1 SGAIG
6 FRMVMGGSS
15 KVLPISRTKAAP
27 ATSGQKFLLL
37 VWKNYVLQKRHKWR
51 TIFEIL
57 IPVLFSGL
65 LMVMRG
71 TIDLSDYPDPT
82 RFEPFNIN
90 GNISDLGF
98 SACKNQ
104 FNGNC
109 LVAYAPKTEE
119 TTELMKKAMER
130 LDLSADEILMGFD
143 TAQELEDYMIAFQPS
158 QFRSSAVMEK
168 IAKSPASRLT
178 SFFAKRMLKMV
189 LARYNLSRSDDES
202 LGKIN
207 CNALDFLN
215 SSNISCELFSSLALS
230 TEGTYRMGVV
240 FESSLDCSE
249 EIDISIRPPAV
260 PGEREFAL
268 AARPTWRTNLLYP
281 TFQLPG
287 PRERDFED
295 VRFGSRPGYFRQG
308 FLAFQHAI
316 FESLLATQN
325 PDAKEYNIELQ
336 RSTFPPYVDD
346 VFLVALREWL
356 PLVLMLSFIYPCV
369 NIVKSIVHE
378 KERRLKESMKM
389 MGLPN
394 WVHWMAW
401 FTKCYFF
408 LAISCV
414 VMTALLTIPV
424 KEVGSQVLAVIEFG
438 NVFLVFLFFFVYT
451 FSTICFCFM
460 ISGFASQANTA
471 STWAGLL
478 FFITYVPFFIVNP
491 RYETLGLSGKVL
503 VSLFSNCAMAFTGR
517 LIGSFEGAGRGIQMD
532 NIFDPVTPDDQLT
545 YALLMLMLILDGI
558 LYLLIAWYVDAVHP
572 GEYGVPQPWYFFLQR
587 SYWCGE
593 IHAPDTDI
601 DYGSIGNGG
610 VKADFEEEPRNLHPG
625 VQIRNLTK
633 VYKRGVAPAVNQL
646 SLNLY
651 EGQITVLLGH
661 NGAGKTT
668 TMSML
673 TGEFCS
679 SSFDRFPPPP

>member
-1 SGAIG
+1 NDCRLVAATGAPPPA
-6 FRMVMGGSS
+6 GST
-15 KVLPISRTKAAP
+15 RTTASAHP
-27 ATSGQKFLLL
+27 RG
-37 VWKNYVLQKRHKWR
+37 Y
-51 TIFEIL
+51 
-57 IPVLFSGL
+57 
-65 LMVMRG
+65 G
-71 TIDLSDYPDPT
+71 TISYRVMAATGVHLQGITPT
-82 RFEPFNIN
+82 AAGAHPR
-90 GNISDLGF
+90 DH
-98 SACKNQ
+98 
-104 FNGNC
+104 
-109 LVAYAPKTEE
+109 T
-119 TTELMKKAMER
+119 R
-130 LDLSADEILMGFD
+130 L
-143 TAQELEDYMIAFQPS
+143 QH
-158 QFRSSAVMEK
+158 K
-168 IAKSPASRLT
+168 
-178 SFFAKRMLKMV
+178 
-189 LARYNLSRSDDES
+189 
-202 LGKIN
+202 
-207 CNALDFLN
+207 
-215 SSNISCELFSSLALS
+215 
-230 TEGTYRMGVV
+230 
-240 FESSLDCSE
+240 
-249 EIDISIRPPAV
+249 
-260 PGEREFAL
+260 REFAL

-545 YALLMLMLILDGI
+545 YALLMLMLVLDGI

-673 TGEFCS
+673 TVVVLSMVVFDEGVVDDDKGAAVDEGTELVDSVKGAVDGANELVEGVTEPVDGVVEDVLSSEENKELVKDVAAVVVENTLVVMVDGVEFPATIFEFPTEIS
-679 SSFDRFPPPP
+679 SGRLKSDELDTRDRSKPVKFWKYGSEMQTKVEGRI